1 MKFEKGYGQDILC
14 NIFTDEKYII
24 NIKIENSFKISIYS
38 ATFSENSI
46 YEFVKNKKKGKINS
60 RYKIKAPS

>member
-14 NIFTDEKYII
+14 NIYTDEKYII

-46 YEFVKNKKKGKINS
+46 YEFVKKKKK
-60 RYKIKAPS
+60 R